1 MNGNRI
7 SKMKK
12 WGMIAVVFALALS
25 LTSCSS
31 RARQNMAYGINNEC
45 TGTMGD
51 IDVYTIPV
59 QGQIGYY
66 KIVIIPVTLSAP
78 GDVATITAV
87 NQSTLAYKTLSPEV
101 VLNVDQEITAGFL
114 SETELASF
122 DLIAITSFVGGI
134 DFLSANP
141 AKDAICW
148 MPLVGDGVRN

>member
-1 MNGNRI
+1 MRL
-7 SKMKK
+7 STVKK
-12 WGMIAVVFALALS
+12 WWIIAVVFALALS

-31 RARQNMAYGINNEC
+31 RARQNLAFGINDEC
-45 TGTMGD
+45 IGTMGEID
-51 IDVYTIPV
+51 IYTIPV
-59 QGQIGYY
+59 QGQLGYY
-66 KIVIIPVTLSAP
+66 KIVIIPATLTSP

-148 MPLVGDGVRN
+148 TPKVGDGARR